1 MRKNVSITNKRVLE
15 AYEKA
20 VEEGRGSRLIEEA
33 VLYYLDSIE
42 KEYITREEVKE
53 MILSCFKGSGPYEP
67 IINRNYT
74 ECTKEILSDIEDV
87 LHL

>member
-42 KEYITREEVKE
+42 KEYITREEVQE
-53 MILSCFKGSGPYEP
+53 MILSCFKCNGSYEP
-67 IINRNYT
+67 ITNRNYT
-74 ECTKEILSDIEDV
+74 EGTKEILSDIEDV

>member
-20 VEEGRGSRLIEEA
+20 VKEGRGARLIEEA
-33 VLYYLDSIE
+33 ILYYLDSIE
-42 KEYITREEVKE
+42 KEYITREEVQE
-53 MILSCFKGSGPYEP
+53 MIISCFKGTGSYEP
-67 IINRNYT
+67 IANRNYL
-74 ECTKEILSDIEDV
+74 EGTKEILSDIEDV

>member
-20 VEEGRGSRLIEEA
+20 VEEGKGARFIEEA

-42 KEYITREEVKE
+42 KEYITREEVNE
-53 MILSCFKGSGPYEP
+53 MILSCFKGTGVYET
-67 IINRNYT
+67 ITNINYT
-74 ECTKEILSDIEDV
+74 EGAKDILNDIVGILD
-87 LHL
+87 L